1 VSVGDARHVVSEVL
15 VGVDAGQSRVTMFEG
30 CRVGWLPVADDVV
43 MMLAVGPNRPA
54 VLAAVASIRP

>member
-1 VSVGDARHVVSEVL
+1 
-15 VGVDAGQSRVTMFEG
+15 VTMFEG